1 VYIQIRGLTNVEP
14 TDAKCRVSQ
23 HALRG
28 GDENRTNE
36 SAITSENR
44 ASEKKNNKQTDTLLL
59 RGEALVK

>member
-36 SAITSENR
+36 CAITNENR
-44 ASEKKNNKQTDTLLL
+44 ASEKNNEQTDTLLFL
-59 RGEALVK
+59 GEV